1 MPIIVFQ
8 MAKLRMKIDYKDD
21 DEDDDD
27 NDDDGDDD
35 DDDDDSRAGHRLP
48 ARHRRR
54 RHLRRLHLLLGHRRD
69 QGSHVDGH
77 VPSRLHV
84 RLFPRDHHQ
93 GQLRCWGRFDCLR
106 HQLSIRTS

>member
-1 MPIIVFQ
+1 MYMAIVVYAPALALEQ
-8 MAKLRMKIDYKDD
+8 VTMMTMMMSD
-21 DEDDDD
+21 DDDD
-27 NDDDGDDD
+27 NDS
-35 DDDDDSRAGHRLP
+35 DDSRAGHRLP

-54 RHLRRLHLLLGHRRD
+54 RHLRRLHLLLCHRRD

-84 RLFPRDHHQ
+84 RLLPRDHHQ